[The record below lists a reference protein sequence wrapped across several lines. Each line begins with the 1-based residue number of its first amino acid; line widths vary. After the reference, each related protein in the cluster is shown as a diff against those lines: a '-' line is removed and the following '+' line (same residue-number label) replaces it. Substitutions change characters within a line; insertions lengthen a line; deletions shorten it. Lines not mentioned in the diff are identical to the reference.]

1 MDKQLSIPVFLQ
13 TKLHC
18 SGYEKVPHPHRH
30 LRPRRV
36 HLVLR
41 GDGTGVVDGV
51 GAIDLDLTATLSAF
65 DEPVDIQAPRDAR
78 ELDLD
83 ELGGLTGG

>member
-1 MDKQLSIPVFLQ
+1 
-13 TKLHC
+13 
-18 SGYEKVPHPHRH
+18 
-30 LRPRRV
+30 
-36 HLVLR
+36 
-41 GDGTGVVDGV
+41 VVDGV

-65 DEPVDIQAPRDAR
+65 DEAVDIQAPRDAR